1 MNAVLVDRAAVL
13 SQLNER
19 LNRASWT
26 GGKKERNKAGPA
38 ETKSLGRM
46 GEQSTIVAA
55 VDAYFYLLLA
65 SNCSKKTV

>member
-26 GGKKERNKAGPA
+26 GGKKEANKSGPA
-38 ETKSLGRM
+38 ETRSLGRM
-46 GEQSTIVAA
+46 GEQSTIAAA
-55 VDAYFYLLLA
+55 VNAYFYLFI
-65 SNCSKKTV
+65 SFQFS

>member
-55 VDAYFYLLLA
+55 VNAYFYLFI
-65 SNCSKKTV
+65 SFQFS

>member
-1 MNAVLVDRAAVL
+1 LKD
-13 SQLNER
+13 R

-26 GGKKERNKAGPA
+26 GGKKELNKADPA

-55 VDAYFYLLLA
+55 VNAYFHLLLA
-65 SNCSKKTV
+65 SN